1 MNIKVL
7 FVTLLTAI
15 LSAMSISAESQ
26 QEVTLTVSS
35 DGPTKEDATKN
46 ALRSAIEQAFGA
58 FVSANTTILN
68 DELVKDEIVTVS
80 NGSIKEYKEISAVQ
94 TSDGKHLVTLSA
106 TVSLPN
112 LITYAKSHG
121 SECEF
126 AGNTFGMEMKLFELQ
141 KQNELKALYN
151 LTDQIEAVLPS
162 MLKHELIVGEPSI
175 PKVWGL
181 GYDEQKPYY
190 PDEKSLKDYF
200 FLEKD
205 QMCCLRFN
213 TELVGVNDY
222 YLAKVDPKA
231 KEHIQKFLEPNIQS
245 TMADYYM
252 IPMTIKWVNASFKS
266 KEEIATEVEAKVSI
280 YESKLNKKELKKF
293 NSEEKGYEVV
303 RMDNSNFF
311 KRMTP
316 REYMTDS
323 LTEDLKRKHC
333 VGIPHILLNTLRRIS
348 LSDPKEYEKRGIK
361 IEKVYIQSYT
371 NFYFRN
377 SHEEIAKWVQ
387 DLFDRIER
395 QFNKFVIVDNTGV
408 KSDFFPQ
415 HIADK
420 FRVSEQHHPYSPPY
434 GPNLVNDTVPLMMS
448 SWNGGACIFGTGLFY
463 DFLTVGQGDRYLIH
477 PDIDNGIITI
487 MESDNI
493 TKPGYGKGTPYSWN
507 IRVFIPKEEIGK
519 YSKFWIE
526 PKE

>member
-15 LSAMSISAESQ
+15 LSAMSISAEAQ

-46 ALRSAIEQAFGA
+46 ALRNAIEQAFGA

-94 TSDGKHLVTLSA
+94 TSDGKHMVTLSA
-106 TVSLPN
+106 TVNLPN

-126 AGNTFGMEMKLFELQ
+126 AGNTFDMEMKLFELQ

-162 MLKHELIVGEPSI
+162 MLKHELIVGEPRI
-175 PKVWGL
+175 PEVMGL
-181 GYDEQKPYY
+181 GYYKQKRYY
-190 PDEKSLKDYF
+190 PDEKSLKNYLF
-200 FLEKD
+200 TEED

-213 TELVGVNDY
+213 TELVGIRDC

-231 KEHIQKFLEPNIQS
+231 KEHIQKFLDTNIQS

-266 KEEIATEVEAKVSI
+266 EEEIATDVEAKVSV

-293 NSEEKGYEVV
+293 NSEEKGYELV
-303 RMDNSNFF
+303 RMDNTKFF

-361 IEKVYIQSYT
+361 IEKVYMQPYT

-415 HIADK
+415 HIEDK
-420 FRVSEQHHPYSPPY
+420 IRIYRQHHPESLPY
-434 GPNLVNDTVPLMMS
+434 GPNLMNDSVPLMMS
-448 SWNGGACIFGTGLFY
+448 SWDGGACIWGTGLFY
-463 DFLTVGQGDRYLIH
+463 DFLIVSDNDRYRSY
-477 PDIDNGIITI
+477 PVIDSQITI
-487 MESDNI
+487 GESANI
-493 TKPGYGKGTPYSWN
+493 TKPGYGKDTPYSWD